1 VSSLLY
7 TLVCCHITLLK
18 LYLALFTIQDV
29 CKFYVL
35 GICPYA
41 LFSNTKSDLGE
52 HPHGEEDVDD
62 LKEMYE
68 VCRKSIVPQYST
80 LYNVATVAF

>member
-1 VSSLLY
+1 
-7 TLVCCHITLLK
+7 
-18 LYLALFTIQDV
+18 V
-29 CKFYVL
+29 CKFYLL

-68 VCRKSIVPQYST
+68 VCCMMLTFYRSIPLYIMLPQ
-80 LYNVATVAF
+80 